1 MKLIKV
7 KAVKCRDR
15 RRVLL
20 AFAGLSLP
28 IVLAIVFQDFF
39 RETVVVPILY
49 VLWVVYLYVVS
60 LPQALVWGVFLG
72 LALLAVTLAAPRA
85 TRFQQRRGFP
95 DRLEEAGR
103 VAAWVER
110 VRLAKRSLYFQHA
123 LARRL
128 GKLTLAILAQ
138 PKRLEPDALKVQLMR
153 GDLDGRMPQ
162 EALEYLKWGLLRR
175 PPGGSARRAEPL
187 QAPRAL
193 VRYLEERLHLRS
205 FERSSEMERGV

>member
-1 MKLIKV
+1 MKVV
-7 KAVKCRDR
+7 KAAKRKDR

-20 AFAGLSLP
+20 ALAGLLLP
-28 IVLAIVFQDFF
+28 VLLAIVFQDFF

-60 LPQALVWGVFLG
+60 LPQALVWGVFLA
-72 LALLAVTLAAPRA
+72 LALIAVTLAAPRA
-85 TRFQQRRGFP
+85 TCSRQQRSLP
-95 DRLEEAGR
+95 DSIEEAGR

-138 PKRLEPDALKVQLMR
+138 PKRLEFDVLKAGLLR
-153 GDLDGRMPQ
+153 GDLVDGQMPQ
-162 EALEYLKWGLLRR
+162 EAVEYLEWGLLRR
-175 PPGGSARRAEPL
+175 PPGASTRRAAPL
-187 QAPRAL
+187 QAPKAL

-205 FERSSEMERGV
+205 SGTERGV